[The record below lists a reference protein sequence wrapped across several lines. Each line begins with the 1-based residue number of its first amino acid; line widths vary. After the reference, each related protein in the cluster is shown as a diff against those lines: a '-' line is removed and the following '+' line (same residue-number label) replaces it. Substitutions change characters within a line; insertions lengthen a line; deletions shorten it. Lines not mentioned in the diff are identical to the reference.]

1 MGANLE
7 ITKKLQNYIEDF
19 GLKLHPVQQEIIDY
33 NNTLGDIKRMQV
45 DPSQC
50 HFLHLIIK
58 ISNIKNVL
66 EIGTFTGLSALS
78 ILLALPDDGKLT
90 ALDKNEETNKVALN
104 FFKKAKQD
112 HKIKTIIK
120 PALESLNELKN
131 NKFDMVFID
140 ADKINYKEYYE
151 RSLEQVNKGGLI
163 IIDNVLWH
171 GEVADE
177 DNLDK
182 YTVNIREFNAYV
194 CKDKRVE
201 QIIVPLGDGMT
212 VCKVLLQDF
221 LINKKIR
228 GTIIIA
234 SEGINGTISGK
245 VKDIKSTINRLKK
258 MFSFK
263 EFDNSNNSKSSFQP
277 FHKPK
282 VKVKKEVV
290 PMNLTLNS
298 KDRNLDT
305 HLDPKEWNDLI
316 KKKGTHIIDT
326 RKPFEF
332 DVGTFKKSVNP
343 DVNNF
348 RDFPKYLNK
357 LKKDK
362 PVAMFCTGGIRCE
375 KTSVYLKKKGFKN
388 IYQLNG
394 GILNYLK
401 KIKEKD
407 SLWKG
412 ECFVFDNRISL
423 KHGLKVGT
431 YSMCS
436 GCRKPIS
443 PKDKKSKKYEEGVS
457 CPNCHDNLTE
467 TQKARFR
474 MRQKQI
480 NLAKKS
486 GSKHI
491 FQKEFK

>member
-1 MGANLE
+1 
-7 ITKKLQNYIEDF
+7 
-19 GLKLHPVQQEIIDY
+19 
-33 NNTLGDIKRMQV
+33 
-45 DPSQC
+45 
-50 HFLHLIIK
+50 
-58 ISNIKNVL
+58 
-66 EIGTFTGLSALS
+66 
-78 ILLALPDDGKLT
+78 
-90 ALDKNEETNKVALN
+90 
-104 FFKKAKQD
+104 
-112 HKIKTIIK
+112 
-120 PALESLNELKN
+120 
-131 NKFDMVFID
+131 
-140 ADKINYKEYYE
+140 
-151 RSLEQVNKGGLI
+151 
-163 IIDNVLWH
+163 
-171 GEVADE
+171 
-177 DNLDK
+177 
-182 YTVNIREFNAYV
+182 
-194 CKDKRVE
+194 
-201 QIIVPLGDGMT
+201 
-212 VCKVLLQDF
+212 
-221 LINKKIR
+221 
-228 GTIIIA
+228 
-234 SEGINGTISGK
+234 
-245 VKDIKSTINRLKK
+245 
-258 MFSFK
+258 
-263 EFDNSNNSKSSFQP
+263 
-277 FHKPK
+277 

-298 KDRNLDT
+298 KERNLNT
-305 HLDPKEWNDLI
+305 HLDPKEWNELI
-316 KKKGTHIIDT
+316 KKKDTHIIDT

-401 KIKEKD
+401 KTKEKD

-423 KHGLKVGT
+423 QHGLKVGT
-431 YSMCS
+431 YFMCS